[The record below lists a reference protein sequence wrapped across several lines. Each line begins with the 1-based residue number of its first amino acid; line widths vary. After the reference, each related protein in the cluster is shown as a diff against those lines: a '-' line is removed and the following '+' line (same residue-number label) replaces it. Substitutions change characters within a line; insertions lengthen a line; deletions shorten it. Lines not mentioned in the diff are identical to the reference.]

1 MAKEHYKLSVEPIT
15 CVHIGNG
22 EQLSPLDYKVSPS
35 KQGRD
40 VFVNFST
47 DSILKRIAT
56 DPQKFAEFDRLSF
69 GGDMKDLAKFF
80 HENSKNED
88 IKYIC
93 HCTNEF
99 VENYKRNKDKDPL
112 QNGSFVEQMYRNNGK
127 GVPIIPGSSLKGAV
141 RTAVLNAEFEDYDNQ
156 QALHNEKDQI
166 IQKKLLE
173 YSDAKNDPFRILQF
187 GDCIFSGKGTQI
199 VGMLKNIKTDRN
211 GEVVED
217 NTSQI
222 QAEAIKGY
230 LMNGSS
236 EACLTGEARFIF
248 DRDLENSKVFSKKI
262 TIQDIINDC
271 NKFYFDEFIK
281 EYDKFY
287 KNTACSECD
296 RITYLRKELK
306 SIANNSQNENEFI
319 IRVGR
324 WSQVEFVTFC
334 EGFRSPQ
341 TRKDRNGRPL
351 PYGKTRTVFN
361 NDGLYLPFGWCKC
374 TFIPMG
380 EK

>member
-1 MAKEHYKLSVEPIT
+1 MAKEQYKLSVEPIT

-40 VFVNFST
+40 VFVKFST
-47 DSILKRIAT
+47 DSILKRIAA
-56 DPQKFAEFDRLSF
+56 DQQKFAEFDRLSSSEN
-69 GGDMKDLAKFF
+69 MKDLVTFVHNNFKT
-80 HENSKNED
+80 ED
-88 IKYIC
+88 INYIC
-93 HCTNEF
+93 HCTKEF
-99 VENYKRNKDKDPL
+99 VKTYKKNTEKDPL
-112 QNGSFVEQMYRNNGK
+112 QNGSFVEQMYRNNGS

-141 RTAVLNAEFEDYDNQ
+141 RTAVLNAELEHCNNRQNLRNKQD
-156 QALHNEKDQI
+156 DQ

-187 GDCIFSGKGTQI
+187 GDCIFSSKGTQI
-199 VGMLKNIKTDRN
+199 VGMLKNIKTRQD
-211 GEVVED
+211 GEVIED

-262 TIQDIINDC
+262 TIQDIVKDC
-271 NKFYFDEFIK
+271 NEFYFDEFMT

-287 KNTACSECD
+287 RNTACSECD
-296 RITYLRKELK
+296 RITVLLKELK
-306 SIANNSQNENEFI
+306 SIAKNSQNENECI

-324 WSQVEFVTFC
+324 WSQVEFVTL
-334 EGFRSPQ
+334 E
-341 TRKDRNGRPL
+341 TLRNPKTKKGKNGKPL
-351 PYGKTRTVFN
+351 PYGTTRTVFN
-361 NDGLYLPFGWCKC
+361 NDGFYLPFGWCKC
-374 TFIPMG
+374 TFIPME